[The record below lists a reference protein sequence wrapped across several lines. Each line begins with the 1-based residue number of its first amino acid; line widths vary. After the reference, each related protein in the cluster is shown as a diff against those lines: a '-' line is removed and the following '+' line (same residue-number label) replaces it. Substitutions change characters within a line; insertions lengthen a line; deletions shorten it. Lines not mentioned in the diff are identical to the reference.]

1 MMIGD
6 LEQGHRV
13 NLPQWVRIYRV
24 VLGALALYAV
34 YHNRFVQTYDEHFYQ
49 LFTNQSNVIAG
60 IILILGGTLF
70 ARRHPP
76 LWWDYVRGAGVMIM
90 VTTGAVYALLLGG
103 LYNPFGDAHP
113 LMDSVLHQLIPVVM
127 VLDLL
132 IVPLSP
138 RVSWW
143 GLLFFSIYPLLYLG
157 YSIAN
162 GARTDWYPYNFL
174 NPGINGGVAGVAITV
189 CLLMIG
195 FLLLSALVIS
205 FSRRASRPA
214 DQEPGP

>member
-1 MMIGD
+1 M
-6 LEQGHRV
+6 QGSRHAS
-13 NLPQWVRIYRV
+13 LPVWVRTYRI
-24 VLGALALYAV
+24 VLGVLAFYAV

-49 LFTNQSNVIAG
+49 FFTNQSNIIAG

-103 LYNPFGDAHP
+103 LYNPFGDAYP

-138 RVSWW
+138 RVNWW

-162 GARTDWYPYNFL
+162 GARTGWYPYNFL
-174 NPGINGGVAGVAITV
+174 DPGINGGVAGVAITV
-189 CLLMIG
+189 VLLMIG
-195 FLLLSALVIS
+195 FLLLSALVIA
-205 FSRRASRPA
+205 FSRRASRRA
-214 DQEPGP
+214 AREPGP